1 MWRCVVLTEEMVK
14 GVVWVIDL
22 TGKIV
27 VVFTVAGN
35 GKKVPYLLCCS
46 AKCQF
51 EKIRELARLELVA
64 S

>member
-1 MWRCVVLTEEMVK
+1 MVK